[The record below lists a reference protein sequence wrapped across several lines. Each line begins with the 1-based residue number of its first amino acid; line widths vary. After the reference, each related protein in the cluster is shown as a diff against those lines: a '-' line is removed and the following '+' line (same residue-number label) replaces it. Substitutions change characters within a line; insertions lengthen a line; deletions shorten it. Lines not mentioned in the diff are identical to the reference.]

1 MFVLYRVE
9 SVLEPFAFN
18 LIVINE
24 GEVNMP
30 DGSNVRKKI
39 TDVLH
44 KTQAKLLEVDEGD
57 TQSLQQIVNVSR
69 NFTFGNK
76 VTYKF
81 SFKSEG
87 ETAG

>member
-1 MFVLYRVE
+1 M
-9 SVLEPFAFN
+9 EPFAFN

-30 DGSNVRKKI
+30 DGSNIRKKI

-69 NFTFGNK
+69 NFTFNC
-76 VTYKF
+76 F
-81 SFKSEG
+81 
-87 ETAG
+87 

>member
-1 MFVLYRVE
+1 M
-9 SVLEPFAFN
+9 EPFAFN

-69 NFTFGNK
+69 NLTFDCFRQSYIKIFLQIRGRNRW
-76 VTYKF
+76 VKF
-81 SFKSEG
+81 LICQ
-87 ETAG
+87 